1 MEDEEDISSLTGL
14 ADLIKNYPDLD
25 MTLVADVLE
34 ECNQDCSKA
43 YEILCEMVIP
53 PDAAEHVE
61 GSTDIE
67 TQPERTGPK
76 LVAAPETVRYA
87 YTGGSD
93 DGCPEYG
100 PIFQSSPIATSA
112 PEVSPVSD
120 SFPRSARTPTLQG
133 AWAQKSMGRKYR
145 VDEMCTR
152 YEWISRSVVEDLFN
166 KYQDCVELVETD
178 ILHMF
183 PVDEPEA
190 FGGGRDPRESLTG
203 NSSTGSPSNEQN
215 DRQNPNN
222 PSRHQSRRKAIA
234 ESLRQQAAEEIHR
247 DSLSAE
253 SIYLSSK
260 GMTSLRTE
268 LWETRVTRMRLQQ
281 LANHTRKATHIASA
295 KEKDAELRRLSAF
308 FLDRMRRSEEYKN
321 GIIDLHG
328 LTKEESL
335 QLVEWKLQD
344 SGRHRFKVIT
354 GKGMHSHN
362 GQAVLRPALEKY
374 FRTNG
379 ISFSMCADGVM
390 SIVP

>member
-1 MEDEEDISSLTGL
+1 MGDEEDISSLTGL
-14 ADLIKNYPDLD
+14 VDLIKNYPDLD
-25 MTLVADVLE
+25 MTLVADVLQ

-43 YEILCEMVIP
+43 FEMLCEMVIP
-53 PDAAEHVE
+53 PDAVEHDE
-61 GSTDIE
+61 DTTDIE
-67 TQPERTGPK
+67 TQPERRGPK

-87 YTGGSD
+87 YAGGSD
-93 DGCPEYG
+93 DGRPEYDS
-100 PIFQSSPIATSA
+100 IFQSSPTATST
-112 PEVSPVSD
+112 PELSPVSE
-120 SFPRSARTPTLQG
+120 SLPRPAPTPTLQG

-145 VDEMCTR
+145 VDEICRR
-152 YEWISRSVVEDLFN
+152 YEWISRSVVEDLCN
-166 KYQDCVELVETD
+166 KYHDCVELVETD

-190 FGGGRDPRESLTG
+190 FGGGRDPRESPNG
-203 NSSTGSPSNEQN
+203 DSSTGRLSNARN
-215 DRQNPNN
+215 DLRNSSN
-222 PSRHQSRRKAIA
+222 PSSHQSRRKAIA

-253 SIYLSSK
+253 SISLSSK
-260 GMTSLRTE
+260 GMTSLRSE
-268 LWETRVTRMRLQQ
+268 LWETRETRMRLQQ

-344 SGRHRFKVIT
+344 SGRRRFKAIT
-354 GKGMHSHN
+354 GKGIHSHN

-374 FRTNG
+374 FRSNG